1 MTAEVAGP
9 RHGAAPAPHSAAG
22 RVALGVLGGAAVVVG
37 VVLLANPVAA
47 ARTLALLLGLS
58 LVLAGGLEIALGWDT
73 ERRGLTSLL
82 GGVLVVGGLLAA
94 FWPDVTLWT
103 LAVLTGISLVLHGL
117 GRIAVALME
126 RRDIPGRQW
135 LALAGVVNVAVGVV
149 VLAWPEATVL
159 VLSLLLGAQVLA
171 FGALVLGAAFFG
183 PRSSAVRPAGA

>member
-1 MTAEVAGP
+1 MTAEVSSP
-9 RHGAAPAPHSAAG
+9 RHGAAPARHSAAG
-22 RVALGVLGGAAVVVG
+22 RVALGVLGAGAMVVG

-73 ERRGLTSLL
+73 QRRGLTAVL

-117 GRIAVALME
+117 GRIAVALLE
-126 RRDIPGRQW
+126 RREIPGWGW
-135 LALAGVVNVAVGVV
+135 LLLAGAVNVAVGVV

-171 FGALVLGAAFFG
+171 FGVLVLAAAFIG
-183 PRSSAVRPAGA
+183 PRSSVQPVGA

>member
-1 MTAEVAGP
+1 MTAEVSSP
-9 RHGAAPAPHSAAG
+9 RHGAAPAPHSNAG
-22 RVALGVLGGAAVVVG
+22 RIALGVLGGAAVVVG

-73 ERRGLTSLL
+73 DRRGLTTVL

-103 LAVLTGISLVLHGL
+103 LAVLTGISLLVHGL
-117 GRIAVALME
+117 ARIAVALLE
-126 RRDIPGRQW
+126 RHEIPGWPW
-135 LALAGVVNVAVGVV
+135 LVLAGAVNVAVGVV
-149 VLAWPEATVL
+149 VLSWPEATVL

-171 FGALVLGAAFFG
+171 FGALLLAAAFLG
-183 PRSSAVRPAGA
+183 PRSAV